1 MKRRYFNLFFCAA
14 LFLNCFLP
22 AAKVIAVEKDSGAV
36 DPQVQMSL
44 DGKKE
49 ASVTKSLKSL
59 SLAVSYKQV
68 QLDERTNQTDHLVIE
83 LPSGVT
89 YSDGETGSVSF
100 DKVSREIVI
109 DLAKVPVQSIE
120 LELDYDQMADQTVLQ
135 GTHYL
140 NNQAVGTSEELTL
153 TKEPNKGTLE
163 KNTAESQAMIPI
175 EEDNDR
181 SKATEFGT
189 TPMPRANLD
198 LGMATSRQL
207 PVQTVT
213 DGQFGNVSYFDVGT
227 YDEWDAALT
236 ATNNNKQEI
245 TYINLTASFAL
256 DTGTHFENV
265 DTSSRS
271 YTTTKTGKKLVVN
284 GNGQTIDNRGRRL
297 EFDGRPWDVVFQN
310 LKLQSANA
318 WGAVDGYNSAPRG
331 IYTFHDVH
339 QTGHQLYEGS
349 KGRVILSGVTSAVMA
364 SDMRYSSNIDGQDI
378 YINTGYG
385 AGSGNINAGEIY
397 IKADAQVLLKNGHL
411 GADIVAFKDGNI
423 YFEEGGQTSLTLDN
437 TEKNIKW
444 NKWGGLRDY
453 AVSALTVIDRPVSSE
468 HWNAAE
474 IPSGSSLA
482 GLKNSIHL
490 ADNTQL
496 IIRNGE
502 QRKEYSGAV
511 QILDSGGKFRVG
523 KNATVDILV
532 EEDSSND
539 SSSNWST
546 RGNSQIPI
554 FLKNGTRFEVAENAK
569 FKLDVGKSIATGH
582 PVSSLG
588 PVIKSDSQL
597 DLSIDENA
605 QFEVKAASDSSL
617 IQDNSNGGSLTVAD
631 QATLDLGFT
640 EAASKGLID
649 LQAGSVS
656 IPTSGEYIHRIRQWN
671 NGNYDEAAPTEE
683 YHPIDGTKISY
694 SGTNITNRTTNLA
707 AGFADSSPSVKE
719 KFENNFTS
727 SAQRIVVD
735 PVVFNVKTINELTN
749 ETKAEYSVKG
759 TAEPP
764 GEKIELSGGPL
775 AGLSVAE
782 KQVLVQTDGSYE
794 WKGTLSR
801 PFYWGE
807 TIRASYV
814 GHSDKYAET
823 FVEDVTKPTGAGR
836 TIHLVEGETIPI
848 DKAFIASV
856 EDTNALET
864 SKNAFDYSFLGS
876 AINSGGAAT
885 ITNSQESQEFVDQ
898 VIIDDTRGNHSD
910 PVEVRLIVHKANTI
924 NSMMAQDL
932 TVRWSDVSGFTVGS
946 TDYQTYLKNGM
957 KAKAQTIIAG
967 NLIDL
972 SSSIQI
978 ENSSSIPNTVGGPY
992 VVRFVVIADAAN
1004 QLGADLVNEVQLTV
1018 LPNLTDPR
1026 DPSVP
1031 DPTENENEGTG
1042 EHGELRLDYVP
1053 SRFDLGSKEIQWKD
1067 MEYQAIGTS
1076 DQWIQIAD
1084 ERPAATGWTLKA
1096 AATPFDSG
1104 TDQLTGASLII
1115 PKGDMYNKKTAGAAN
1130 SSGLVSKGDVPLTT
1144 TASALFTGDGVN
1156 SKNESTYVW
1165 KKNQVKLKVP
1175 KGQGK
1180 VGQTY
1185 RSTITWTV
1193 EAGATN

>member
-1 MKRRYFNLFFCAA
+1 M
-14 LFLNCFLP
+14 
-22 AAKVIAVEKDSGAV
+22 AVENDADTI
-36 DPQVQMSL
+36 DPQIQMSL
-44 DGKKE
+44 GGKKE
-49 ASVTKSLKSL
+49 FSVIKSLEQL
-59 SLAVSYKQV
+59 SLAISYKQI
-68 QLDERTNQTDHLVIE
+68 QLGEQTKQADQLVIE

-89 YSDGETGSVSF
+89 YSDGKAESVSF
-100 DKVSREIVI
+100 DEASREMVI
-109 DLAKVPVQSIE
+109 DLAKTPVQSIA
-120 LELDYDQMADQTVLQ
+120 LDLNFDQLADQTVLQ

-153 TKEPNKGTLE
+153 SKELSSE
-163 KNTAESQAMIPI
+163 SVEANTAEPQEIIAA
-175 EEDNDR
+175 EGTE
-181 SKATEFGT
+181 AAEFGT
-189 TPMPRANLD
+189 TPAPRANLD
-198 LGMATSRQL
+198 LGIATSRQL
-207 PVQTVT
+207 PVQAVT

-227 YDEWDAALT
+227 YDEWAAALST
-236 ATNNNKQEI
+236 ANNNKQEI
-245 TYINLTASFAL
+245 TYINLIGSFAL

-265 DTSSRS
+265 DASSRS
-271 YTTTKTGKKLVVN
+271 YSTNKTGKKLIVN
-284 GNGQTIDNRGRRL
+284 GNGQTIDNRGRRM
-297 EFDGRPWDVVFQN
+297 EFDGRAWDVVFQD
-310 LKLQSANA
+310 LKIQSANA
-318 WGAVDGYNSAPRG
+318 WGSIDGYNSRARG
-331 IYTFHDVH
+331 TYTFHDVD
-339 QTGHQLYEGS
+339 QYGHQFYEGS
-349 KGRVILSGVTSAVMA
+349 RGRVILSGNTSAVMA
-364 SDMRYSSNIDGQDI
+364 PEMKYSSNIDGQDI

-385 AGSGNINAGEIY
+385 AGNGNINAGEIY
-397 IKADAQVLLKNGHL
+397 IKADAQVLLKNSHL
-411 GADIVAFKDGNI
+411 GADLLVFKDGNI
-423 YFEEGGQTSLTLDN
+423 YFEEGGHTSLTLDN
-437 TEKNIKW
+437 TEKNTKW
-444 NKWGGLRDY
+444 SKWGGVGDY
-453 AVSALTVIDRPVSSE
+453 TVGAMSITDRVVSGEQWS
-468 HWNAAE
+468 AAE

-490 ADNTQL
+490 AENTQL
-496 IIRNGE
+496 TIRNGE
-502 QRKEYSGAV
+502 QRKDFAAAV
-511 QILDSGGKFRVG
+511 QIFDSSGTFRVG

-539 SSSNWST
+539 SSSQWST
-546 RGNSQIPI
+546 RGNSQVPV
-554 FLKNGTRFEVAENAK
+554 FLSKGARFEIAENAK
-569 FKLDVGKSIATGH
+569 FNIEVGKSITTGN

-588 PVIKSDSQL
+588 PVIRAGSGTAAKL
-597 DLSIDENA
+597 DLTIGEGA
-605 QFEVKAASDSSL
+605 QFEVKAANDSSL
-617 IQDNSNGGSLTVAD
+617 IQDNSNGGSIMVAD

-640 EAASKGLID
+640 VASSKGLID
-649 LQAGSVS
+649 LKAGTVN
-656 IPTSGEYIHRIRQWN
+656 IPASGEYIHRIQQWAY
-671 NGNYDEAAPTEE
+671 GSYDEAAPTEA

-694 SGTNITNRTTNLA
+694 SGTSITNRTTNLA
-707 AGFADSSPSVKE
+707 TGFADSSPSIKE

-727 SAQRIVVD
+727 NAQRVVVD
-735 PVVFNVKTINELTN
+735 PVVFNVKTLDELTN

-764 GEKIELSGGPL
+764 GGKIELSGGPL
-775 AGLSVAE
+775 DQLPVADR
-782 KQVLVQTDGSYE
+782 QLLVQTDGSYE

-823 FVEDVTKPTGAGR
+823 VVKDVTKPTGIGR
-836 TIHLVEGETIPI
+836 TIHLVEGETIPL

-864 SKNAFDYSFLGS
+864 NKDAFDYSFLGS

-885 ITNSQESQEFVDQ
+885 ITNGQESQEFLDQ

-924 NSMMAQDL
+924 NSIMAQDL
-932 TVRWSDVSGFTVGS
+932 IVRWSDVSSYTVGAI
-946 TDYQTYLKNGM
+946 DYQAYLKNGM
-957 KAKAQTIIAG
+957 QAKAQTIIDG

-978 ENSSSIPNTVGGPY
+978 DNISSIPNTVGGTY
-992 VVRFVVIADAAN
+992 TVRFIVIADEAN
-1004 QLGADLVNEVQLTV
+1004 KLGADLVKEVQLTI

-1026 DPSVP
+1026 DPSTP

-1042 EHGELRLDYVP
+1042 EHGGLRLDYVP
-1053 SRFDLGSKEIQWKD
+1053 SRFDLGSKELQWKD

-1104 TDQLTGASLII
+1104 TDQLIGASLII

-1175 KGQGK
+1175 KSQGK